1 MKSLI
6 VFALLC
12 LYFPLASGVLR
23 FQRSQKTNYEYGRG
37 SSSSMHVVSPK
48 DIPVGFVGE
57 KIFFGVPDSN
67 DEIVCIVSQIYHH
80 PDRNGLSVHGFINGN
95 AEEGTFSLSCGLFGK
110 DFDSP
115 KCVGNI
121 RPVSKSFSQYELRFS
136 HDGQHTLSRVD
147 TSRYQDSKE
156 DKYDGL
162 VVPKETINN
171 FISEATSR
179 NERRLVD
186 TNDIIDL
193 MVVYLPDAAAW
204 AGGESTMPLLID
216 LCVDE
221 ANAIMENSQISLRF
235 RLVHLMRTIDSTLT
249 TPPSLGTL
257 LGYGTHFAGVD
268 DPNGILDTEQNLRV
282 TYKADLL
289 VLIGA
294 PSDVC
299 GIAWVGANNK
309 YSTSATSINCAIG
322 GLTFT
327 HEVSSYVE
335 FES

>member
-1 MKSLI
+1 MSVKISII
-6 VFALLC
+6 VALLC
-12 LYFPLASGVLR
+12 LYAPLASCALR
-23 FQRSQKTNYEYGRG
+23 FG
-37 SSSSMHVVSPK
+37 SSVNIDASSMHVASPREL
-48 DIPVGFVGE
+48 PVGLVGE
-57 KIFFGVPDSN
+57 KIFFGVPDSS
-67 DEIVCIVSQIYHH
+67 DEIVCVVSQSYHH

-95 AEEGTFSLSCGLFGK
+95 AEEGTFSLSCGLFGEVLK
-110 DFDSP
+110 SP

-121 RPVSKSFSQYELRFS
+121 RPSFKKSSQYELRLT
-136 HDGQHTLSRVD
+136 HEGRHTLSHVD
-147 TSRYQDSKE
+147 TTRYQDSHE
-156 DKYDGL
+156 SKYDGL
-162 VVPKETINN
+162 VIPKDTINEL
-171 FISEATSR
+171 ISEASFP
-179 NERRLVD
+179 NADPHRRLAD

-193 MVVYLPDAAAW
+193 MVVYTSDAAAW

-235 RLVHLMRTIDSTLT
+235 RMVHLMRALDASLA

-257 LGYGTHFAGVD
+257 LSYGTHFAGNVN
-268 DPNGILDTEQNLRV
+268 DPTGILDTEQNLRV
-282 TYKADLL
+282 TKKADLL

-299 GIAWVGANNK
+299 GIAWVGANDY

-327 HEVSSYVE
+327 HEV
-335 FES
+335 